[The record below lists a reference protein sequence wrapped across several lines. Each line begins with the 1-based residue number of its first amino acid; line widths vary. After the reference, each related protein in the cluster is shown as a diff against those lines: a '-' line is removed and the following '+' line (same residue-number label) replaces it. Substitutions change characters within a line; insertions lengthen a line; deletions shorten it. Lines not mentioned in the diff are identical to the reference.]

1 MLPGGSACTFRV
13 CGTRGGRALLRRV
26 RRVRSFFY
34 AEAKRRIENKVSTNG
49 RGLLIAEPVVGSR
62 KELKL
67 AGSVGL

>member
-1 MLPGGSACTFRV
+1 M
-13 CGTRGGRALLRRV
+13 LLRRV
-26 RRVRSFFY
+26 RRVRSFLAT